1 LKSTGIG
8 SGVDLRSR
16 PCAAARNHRSA
27 IRSDHWPRTTARRDQ
42 FVRCVQ
48 SRDDPVDHVGNS
60 RRQPLYRRV
69 GISTET
75 FSHERGRGDDA
86 SYVMT
91 QSRHKSFELSGSL
104 LWRLIHPMLSPIKR
118 PPRYYGG
125 HHNQS

>member
-1 LKSTGIG
+1 M
-8 SGVDLRSR
+8 
-16 PCAAARNHRSA
+16 
-27 IRSDHWPRTTARRDQ
+27 
-42 FVRCVQ
+42 RCVQ

-75 FSHERGRGDDA
+75 FSHERGRGNDA

-104 LWRLIHPMLSPIKR
+104 LWRLIHPMLPQSSDR
-118 PPRYYGG
+118 PDITVAITINRD
-125 HHNQS
+125 